1 MIFMIYIRDE
11 KFAKHFCRSTSI
23 AVEKLILTN
32 LVACKIEMKIC
43 TFHVDCHKQRR

>member
-1 MIFMIYIRDE
+1 MYDSILYMYIV
-11 KFAKHFCRSTSI
+11 I

-43 TFHVDCHKQRR
+43 TFHVDCHKQRHILDKNY